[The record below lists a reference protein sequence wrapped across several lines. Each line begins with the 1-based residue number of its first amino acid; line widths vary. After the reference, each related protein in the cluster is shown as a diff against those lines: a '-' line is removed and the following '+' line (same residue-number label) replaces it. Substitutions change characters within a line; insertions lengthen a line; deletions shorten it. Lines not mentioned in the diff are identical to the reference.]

1 MEKDKPN
8 VAAEVPAHS
17 IEKEDEVRNSHEGE
31 EVMEKND
38 EGSKVLIRTSK
49 RVCFNLIL

>member
-1 MEKDKPN
+1 MERDKPN
-8 VAAEVPAHS
+8 VSAEAPAHS

-31 EVMEKND
+31 EGMEKND

-49 RVCFNLIL
+49 RVCSNLIM